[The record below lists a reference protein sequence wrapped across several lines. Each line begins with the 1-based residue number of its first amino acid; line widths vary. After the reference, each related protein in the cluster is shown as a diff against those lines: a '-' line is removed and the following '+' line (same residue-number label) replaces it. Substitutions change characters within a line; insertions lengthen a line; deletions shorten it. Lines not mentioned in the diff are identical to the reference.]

1 MRTILL
7 SFRLLKKEYF
17 ARGNKIQ
24 VKTKAKADNE
34 EDEDDSA
41 TGTPKKKKK
50 YRLLMHEVHK
60 FVDSADEVF
69 VWTYDPPSRQAY
81 VLGVLVGKCCLDVRS

>member
-1 MRTILL
+1 M
-7 SFRLLKKEYF
+7 
-17 ARGNKIQ
+17 
-24 VKTKAKADNE
+24 KTKAKADNE

-50 YRLLMHEVHK
+50 YRLLMHEVLK

-81 VLGVLVGKCCLDVRS
+81 VLGVLVGE